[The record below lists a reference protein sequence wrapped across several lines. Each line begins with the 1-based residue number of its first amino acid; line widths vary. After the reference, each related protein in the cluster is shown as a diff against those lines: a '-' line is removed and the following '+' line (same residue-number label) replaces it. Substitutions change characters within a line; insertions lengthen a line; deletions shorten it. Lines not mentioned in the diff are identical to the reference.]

1 MSIQQ
6 VWPSYRF
13 GRSHRTREADRSQ
26 LRLCGGAQSS
36 IAERRR
42 NARWRPAV
50 RPKRGKNR
58 SRDAGLKSRIC
69 FSETPARNTTHRE
82 VDMQK
87 SGSFTWQGYARVG
100 LAAPLVLTM
109 SIMSVSSSLSAEA
122 IQSRL
127 STSTVKAWQK
137 LAQTPLRSQCIERFS
152 SCRAY
157 CSSRPHDRRS
167 REVCRKTCRDELTQ
181 CKRTRGA

>member
-1 MSIQQ
+1 LRPPTVRCLGECPTALSIPCYAANL
-6 VWPSYRF
+6 VSSPSWADFEENPSQAITRNTI
-13 GRSHRTREADRSQ
+13 HREA
-26 LRLCGGAQSS
+26 
-36 IAERRR
+36 
-42 NARWRPAV
+42 
-50 RPKRGKNR
+50 
-58 SRDAGLKSRIC
+58 
-69 FSETPARNTTHRE
+69 
-82 VDMQK
+82 DMQK
-87 SGSFTWQGYARVG
+87 SGSFIWQGYARFG